1 MEKNNMEKTMT
12 TYTHFVFICLVLSVI
27 FFAMSYQL
35 DNYLL
40 AIVSLFT
47 MIVAGVFNFVDWKSR
62 K

>member
-1 MEKNNMEKTMT
+1 MT
-12 TYTHFVFICLVLSVI
+12 TYTHFTFICLILSVI
-27 FFAMSYQL
+27 FFVMSYQL

-47 MIVAGVFNFVDWKSR
+47 MIVAGVFNFVDWWSR